1 MLSMSHPGALTPL
14 MQQYLGIKK
23 DYPDS
28 VVFFRLG
35 DFYEMFFEDAVTAAP
50 LLEVQ
55 LTSRDKSSENPIP
68 MCGIPYHAASNY
80 IQKLIQKGLKVAI
93 CEQTE
98 VPVLGKAGKTII
110 KREVARVVTP
120 ALVGDPDLVSDT
132 NQNLL
137 LTIHSLTDSEFELAI
152 LDLLGGELRLGH
164 VSDLEGL
171 FDWVLRLNPK
181 EFLIHESQRDSE
193 WFSALK
199 TRFAKITTT
208 FRSGIFTSGALAAS
222 RAYLRETIKRETPF
236 SFLEPISLEECDRLS
251 LDATA
256 LGALEVIHSH
266 SASGESSSLLSV
278 LDCCVTPMGRR
289 NLRDWLSRP
298 LLHISAIVQR
308 HESVEFLVNTPT
320 LFESLKK
327 ELTEIRDLERL
338 TSKTVLGLSMPR
350 DLVAIRENLKHL
362 PSIKAALRK
371 SQAPLLREFETQMNS
386 LPELVQLLEESLKDE
401 VPATLRDGNIF
412 KDSYRSEI
420 KELRSLSQNA
430 KSMIAAIETRERES
444 TGISSLKI
452 KFSKVFGYTFEVTAS
467 HLKKVPE
474 HFIRKQTIANGERFI
489 TEELKKFEE
498 KVMTA
503 EVRLKAIEEE
513 LFLELRGK
521 VAEQS
526 SALMKNAKILGA
538 LDCLLSF
545 AKVSRER
552 GYQRPTLHTGW
563 DLSIKAGRHPVVET
577 KVERGKFIPN
587 DIVFNEDTCRTL
599 LITGPNM
606 AGKSTIMRQVALISI
621 MAQAGCFVPASRAQ
635 LPILDAIFTR
645 VGSSDDLARGQSTF
659 MVEMS
664 EVARIL
670 ERATSK
676 SLLVVDEIGRG
687 TSTYDGLSLAWA
699 LLENIHTH
707 LRAKTLFAT
716 HFHELTALEKNHPSL
731 RNANVLVKKLE
742 QEVIFLHQLEFG
754 CCNRSYGIEV
764 ARLAGLPAPILE
776 RAAELL
782 ESLENEKRSVK
793 SFKSIFGKKHIS
805 KSPES
810 GSLIES

>member
-1 MLSMSHPGALTPL
+1 M
-14 MQQYLGIKK
+14 
-23 DYPDS
+23 
-28 VVFFRLG
+28 
-35 DFYEMFFEDAVTAAP
+35 
-50 LLEVQ
+50 
-55 LTSRDKSSENPIP
+55 
-68 MCGIPYHAASNY
+68 
-80 IQKLIQKGLKVAI
+80 
-93 CEQTE
+93 
-98 VPVLGKAGKTII
+98 
-110 KREVARVVTP
+110 
-120 ALVGDPDLVSDT
+120 
-132 NQNLL
+132 
-137 LTIHSLTDSEFELAI
+137 
-152 LDLLGGELRLGH
+152 
-164 VSDLEGL
+164 
-171 FDWVLRLNPK
+171 
-181 EFLIHESQRDSE
+181 
-193 WFSALK
+193 
-199 TRFAKITTT
+199 
-208 FRSGIFTSGALAAS
+208 
-222 RAYLRETIKRETPF
+222 
-236 SFLEPISLEECDRLS
+236 
-251 LDATA
+251 
-256 LGALEVIHSH
+256 
-266 SASGESSSLLSV
+266 
-278 LDCCVTPMGRR
+278 
-289 NLRDWLSRP
+289 
-298 LLHISAIVQR
+298 
-308 HESVEFLVNTPT
+308 
-320 LFESLKK
+320 
-327 ELTEIRDLERL
+327 
-338 TSKTVLGLSMPR
+338 
-350 DLVAIRENLKHL
+350 
-362 PSIKAALRK
+362 
-371 SQAPLLREFETQMNS
+371 
-386 LPELVQLLEESLKDE
+386 VQLLEESLKDE
-401 VPATLRDGNIF
+401 VPTSLRDGNIF

-420 KELRSLSQNA
+420 KELRSISQNA
-430 KSMIAAIETRERES
+430 KSMIVAIETRERES

-452 KFSKVFGYTFEVTAS
+452 KFSKVFGYTFEVTSS
-467 HLKKVPE
+467 HLKKVPD

-489 TEELKKFEE
+489 SEELKKFEE

-513 LFLELRGK
+513 LFLEIRGK

-563 DLSIKAGRHPVVET
+563 DLSIKEGRHPVVET

-587 DIVFNEDTCRTL
+587 DIFFNEDTCRTL

-635 LPILDAIFTR
+635 LPVLDALFTR

-670 ERATSK
+670 EKATSK
-676 SLLVVDEIGRG
+676 SLLIIDEIGRG

-764 ARLAGLPAPILE
+764 ARLAGLPAPVLE

-782 ESLENEKRSVK
+782 ESLENEKRGVK
-793 SFKSIFGKKHIS
+793 SSQSILGKKQNS

-810 GSLIES
+810 RSLIES